1 MLAWRNG
8 TVFTITIN
16 NASANNNAIKH
27 MLRVLNESNGAIA
40 KEQYL
45 RKRCVA
51 HIVNLRVSEGLTK
64 INTLAAC
71 ICTVVKFVKVE
82 HID

>member
-27 MLRVLNESNGAIA
+27 MLRVLNESNGTIA

-45 RKRCVA
+45 RT

-64 INTLAAC
+64 I
-71 ICTVVKFVKVE
+71 IY
-82 HID
+82 

>member
-1 MLAWRNG
+1 
-8 TVFTITIN
+8 
-16 NASANNNAIKH
+16 

-51 HIVNLRVSEGLTK
+51 HIVNL
-64 INTLAAC
+64 
-71 ICTVVKFVKVE
+71 VKA
-82 HID
+82 